1 MTTLHGLCF
10 CRKYA
15 SGETLE
21 NNLDSAFE
29 SFVYGV
35 TQQNGVVDA
44 PVEIMKML
52 YNFLSTMCF
61 GKQ

>member
-1 MTTLHGLCF
+1 M
-10 CRKYA
+10 
-15 SGETLE
+15 E
-21 NNLDSAFE
+21 SAFD